1 MSTTTFDYKVRDRG
15 GNLIEGS
22 LDGDSLG
29 LVVSRLRS
37 MGYLPVSVTPT
48 NTRSLR
54 STLEIPG
61 VTDRIKGKDVAVF
74 TRQFATMVESGL
86 SISRALSVL
95 SGQVTNRHLAEI
107 IREVRDGVESGLAL
121 SDALARH
128 PKVFDELYVSMV
140 RAGELGGSIDVVLK
154 TVATALEKQVSIAR
168 KVRGAMAYPIVV
180 VSVISLLFVV
190 MMVAIVPVFKKL
202 FKTLDAP
209 LPTPTKIVIT
219 ISNTLVSWHV
229 AVVIVLA
236 ILAVTGVRR
245 WIKSKSGREKWDGWK
260 LRPPIFGPL
269 IHKTALA
276 RFSFTLASL
285 VASGVPVLDA
295 LDIVARASGN
305 AVLTNATLDIKRAVR
320 EGRSFADPMRNNP
333 VFPPLLV
340 QMVEVG
346 EQTGALDDMLGKAAA
361 YYQSEV
367 DQTVDNLSSILEP
380 LLVVVMGGVVGTVII
395 SLYLPMLTY
404 IKYVHNAG

>member
-1 MSTTTFDYKVRDRG
+1 MSTTFEYKVRDRG

-22 LDGDSLG
+22 LDGDNLG

-37 MGYLPVSVTPT
+37 MGYLPISVTPT
-48 NTRSLR
+48 NARFRSQLV
-54 STLEIPG
+54 IPG
-61 VTDRIKGKDVAVF
+61 ITDRIPRKDVAVF

-95 SGQVTNRHLAEI
+95 SAQVTNQHLGQV

-121 SDALARH
+121 SDSLSKH
-128 PKVFDELYVSMV
+128 QKVFDELYVSMV

-154 TVATALEKQVSIAR
+154 TVATALEKQVAISR
-168 KVRGAMAYPIVV
+168 KIRGAMTYPVVV

-190 MMVAIVPVFKKL
+190 MMVVIVPVFKKL
-202 FKTLDAP
+202 FTTLDAP
-209 LPTPTKIVIT
+209 LPTPTKIVIA

-229 AVVIVLA
+229 VIVVVVVVLAVV
-236 ILAVTGVRR
+236 GFRR
-245 WIKSKSGREKWDGWK
+245 WISSERGREKWDAWK

-269 IHKTALA
+269 MHKTALA
-276 RFSFTLASL
+276 RFSFTLSSL
-285 VASGVPVLDA
+285 VSSGVPVLES
-295 LDIVARASGN
+295 LDIVGRASGN
-305 AVLTNATLDIKRAVR
+305 AVLAKATQEIKRAVR
-320 EGRSFADPMRNNP
+320 EGRSFADPMRVNP
-333 VFPPLLV
+333 IFPQLIV

-346 EQTGALDDMLGKAAA
+346 EQTGSLDDMLGKAAA

-380 LLVVVMGGVVGTVII
+380 LLVVVMGSVVGTVII

-404 IKYVHNAG
+404 IKYVK

>member
-1 MSTTTFDYKVRDRG
+1 MATTFDYKVRDRS

-22 LDGDSLG
+22 LDGDNLA

-48 NTRSLR
+48 SGSLR
-54 STLEIPG
+54 GELVIPG
-61 VTDRIKGKDVAVF
+61 VTDRIKAKDVAVF

-86 SISRALSVL
+86 SITRALTVL
-95 SGQVTNRHLAEI
+95 SAQVTNQHLGRI
-107 IREVRDGVESGLAL
+107 LRSVRDDVESGLAL
-121 SDALARH
+121 SQALAAH

-154 TVATALEKQVSIAR
+154 TVATALEKQVAISR
-168 KVRGAMAYPIVV
+168 KVRGAMTYPVVV

-190 MMVAIVPVFKKL
+190 MMVVIVPVFKNL

-209 LPTPTKIVIT
+209 LPVPTKIVIE
-219 ISNTLVSWHV
+219 ISNTLASWR
-229 AVVIVLA
+229 AGIVLA
-236 ILAVTGVRR
+236 VVVLAIVGVRR
-245 WIKSKSGREKWDGWK
+245 WIATERGREKWDAWK

-269 IHKTALA
+269 VHKTALA

-285 VASGVPVLDA
+285 VASGVPVLES
-295 LDIVARASGN
+295 LDIVGRASGN
-305 AVLTNATLDIKRAVR
+305 AVLSRATQEIKRAVR
-320 EGRSFADPMRNNP
+320 EGRPFADPMRANP
-333 VFPPLLV
+333 IFPQLIV

-346 EQTGALDDMLGKAAA
+346 EQTGALDDMLGKAAL

-367 DQTVDNLSSILEP
+367 DQTVENLSSILEP

-404 IKYVHNAG
+404 IKYVHG

>member
-1 MSTTTFDYKVRDRG
+1 MATSFDYKVRDRS

-22 LDGDSLG
+22 LDGDNLG
-29 LVVSRLRS
+29 LVVGRLRS

-48 NTRSLR
+48 HAGFRTDI
-54 STLEIPG
+54 EIPG
-61 VTDRIKGKDVAVF
+61 ITDRIKGKEIAAF

-86 SISRALSVL
+86 SISRSLTVLAAQVANKHLSRV
-95 SGQVTNRHLAEI
+95 V
-107 IREVRDGVESGLAL
+107 REVRDGVEAGLAL
-121 SDALARH
+121 SEALARH

-140 RAGELGGSIDVVLK
+140 RAGEVGGSIDVVLK
-154 TVATALEKQVSIAR
+154 SVATALEKQVAISR
-168 KVRGAMAYPIVV
+168 KIRGAMTYPVVV

-190 MMVAIVPVFKKL
+190 MMVVIVPVFKNL

-209 LPTPTKIVIT
+209 LPVPTKIVID
-219 ISNTLVSWHV
+219 ISNTLASWRAGIVV
-229 AVVIVLA
+229 AVIVLA
-236 ILAVTGVRR
+236 IVGVRR
-245 WIKSKSGREKWDGWK
+245 WIGTENGREKWDALK

-269 IHKTALA
+269 IHKSALA

-285 VASGVPVLDA
+285 ARSGVPVLES

-305 AVLTNATLDIKRAVR
+305 AVVSKATQEIKRAVR
-320 EGRSFADPMRNNP
+320 EGRPFADPMRANP
-333 VFPPLLV
+333 VFPQLMV

-346 EQTGALDDMLGKAAA
+346 EQTGALDDMLDKAAG

-404 IKYVHNAG
+404 IKYVH